1 VASPHQY
8 DRILATEKRLVV
20 QSSLRFAFLILA
32 ALLSFYSV
40 GFLDGERLA
49 EGVPAITTLV
59 QEMIPPDFTEWVTWM
74 HPLWETLVMSVA
86 GTAFALV
93 LSLPLGLL
101 AAANTSPH
109 PVAYFMCRGILNTLR
124 AIPELIMG
132 ILFVAAVG
140 FGALPGAL
148 ALGLHSTGMVGKF
161 IAEIIEHIDEEPVE
175 AVKASGSR
183 LPKIIRYAVIPQV
196 FSQVADITIYRWEY
210 HFRASTVLG
219 MVGAGG
225 IGFELIGSLRLMR
238 YQEVFALLI
247 VVLVMVT
254 LIDSFGAYLRRRLR

>member
-1 VASPHQY
+1 
-8 DRILATEKRLVV
+8 
-20 QSSLRFAFLILA
+20 
-32 ALLSFYSV
+32 
-40 GFLDGERLA
+40 
-49 EGVPAITTLV
+49 
-59 QEMIPPDFTEWVTWM
+59 
-74 HPLWETLVMSVA
+74 
-86 GTAFALV
+86 
-93 LSLPLGLL
+93 
-101 AAANTSPH
+101 
-109 PVAYFMCRGILNTLR
+109 
-124 AIPELIMG
+124 
-132 ILFVAAVG
+132 VAAVG

-196 FSQVADITIYRWEY
+196 FSQVADITIYRWAY